1 VYALFVFPTHFSGI
15 SNIVLYQLEV
25 TSVNFAGGGIGFV
38 KRKGKNRGTLG
49 IWFREGVNKRKG
61 TERID

>member
-1 VYALFVFPTHFSGI
+1 M
-15 SNIVLYQLEV
+15 LYQLEV